1 MFYKINFIFSL
12 ISIISFFIS
21 WIFNCIFTS
30 VLINSIYSYSKLCVI
45 SFYFILLLIRF
56 FYRDKNVSKL
66 SNFLFDIFIIIFIL
80 ADNTF
85 SLFPSS
91 IKCLNLE
98 YFFIAAKTF
107 YIYKHPLINVRLMR
121 YPERSVIISYAAT
134 IFYGALLLC
143 LPFSWQPNVCVPF
156 IDAFFISTSASCIT
170 GLTSVDISTTFSLI
184 GQIIICTLVQLGGIG
199 IMIFSVIIAFT
210 FSKHFSLEETR
221 AVSTDINESDISSIQ
236 KIIPQIILI
245 SFIFE
250 GIGFFLF
257 FSKFIT
263 MFSFPKALYYAV
275 FHSVSAF
282 CNAGF
287 SLFPD
292 NLMQFHDSALTVFT
306 ASFLII
312 LGGLG
317 FHVIQNTFSYI
328 KDRMK
333 HQSMHKRQALSETSK
348 IILTGTIF
356 LLLAGTYLFYALEHG
371 NTLKKLSTPTQYL
384 TAFFQ
389 SVTLRSAGFNTVDFS
404 QLTHAT
410 QIMMLIFMFIGAGP
424 GSTGGG
430 IKITSFVILC
440 AAVYSYIQE
449 RKQTVLFHKAVRSEI
464 VTKVFVS
471 FFYFIGIFFFG
482 LFLLTLSSP
491 KIPLSDLLFETMSA
505 FATVGASTGITP
517 QLNISGK
524 LILISL
530 MFAGKVGTLTL
541 FSAVTSKSN
550 NTKIEYPSANI
561 NIG

>member
-1 MFYKINFIFSL
+1 MFYKINFIFSF
-12 ISIISFFIS
+12 ISIVLFFIS
-21 WIFNCIFTS
+21 WIFNGIFELQ
-30 VLINSIYSYSKLCVI
+30 LINDIYSFSQLCVI
-45 SFYFILLLIRF
+45 SFYFIIFLIRI
-56 FYRDKNVSKL
+56 FYRDKNNAKVN
-66 SNFLFDIFIIIFIL
+66 NFVFDIFIIIFIL
-80 ADNTF
+80 IDKIF
-85 SLFPSS
+85 CMLPSDIKSLN
-91 IKCLNLE
+91 IE
-98 YFFIAAKTF
+98 YFFIAIRIFFMHKYSPA
-107 YIYKHPLINVRLMR
+107 NVRLMR

-134 IFYGALLLC
+134 IFYGALLLS
-143 LPFSWQPNVCVPF
+143 LPFSWQPNVCLSF

-170 GLTSVDISTTFSLI
+170 GLVSVDLSTTFSLA
-184 GQIIICTLVQLGGIG
+184 GQVIICTLVQLGGIG

-210 FSKHFSLEETR
+210 FNKHFSLEETR
-221 AVSTDINESDISSIQ
+221 AASTDINESDISSIQ

-250 GIGFFLF
+250 GIGFVLF

-263 MFSFPKALYYAV
+263 MFSFPKAFYYAV

-292 NLMQFHDSALTVFT
+292 NLMQFYNSPLTVFT
-306 ASFLII
+306 VSFLVIS
-312 LGGLG
+312 GGLG
-317 FHVIQNTFSYI
+317 FHVIQNAFSYI

-333 HQSMHKRQALSETSK
+333 RKYMYKRKTLSETSK

-389 SVTLRSAGFNTVDFS
+389 SVTLRSAGFNTVNFS
-404 QLTHAT
+404 ELTHAT

-440 AAVYSYIQE
+440 AAVYSYITE
-449 RKQTVLFHKAVRSEI
+449 RKQTVLFRKAVRSEI

-471 FFYFIGIFFFG
+471 FFYSIGMLFIG
-482 LFLLTLSSP
+482 LFLLVLSVP
-491 KIPLSDLLFETMSA
+491 EIPVSDLLFETVSA
-505 FATVGASTGITP
+505 FATVGASTGIT
-517 QLNISGK
+517 QGLNISGK

-541 FSAVTSKSN
+541 FSAVTSKKD

-561 NIG
+561 NVG